1 MRGRKT
7 SCPFS
12 IWERRKKMSSQ
23 TRALIIVGAA
33 ILVLIVLL
41 SAFYVVSETNQV
53 IITQF
58 GEPIGGAITSPGL
71 HIKVPFIQKA
81 NYFEKRWLEWDGD
94 ANEIPTKDKKYI
106 WVDTYARWR
115 ISDPLVFFQRV
126 RDERGAQS
134 RIDDII
140 DGETRNAIANFD
152 LIEIVRST
160 NREFEITEETE
171 ILELASAIPE
181 IETGREKIA
190 QIILENSSKT
200 TPEIG
205 VELKDVQI
213 KRINYVDEVQ
223 QKQFDRMIS
232 ERQRIASKYRSEG
245 DGRSAEIRGQKERE
259 LKKIQSEAYRTA
271 QEIKGKADAEA
282 TQIYANAYNLD
293 PEFYQFMK
301 TLEIYR
307 TIMDKETW
315 LLLST
320 DSEFLKYLKSTQK

>member
-1 MRGRKT
+1 
-7 SCPFS
+7 
-12 IWERRKKMSSQ
+12 MSSQ

-33 ILVLIVLL
+33 ILALIVLL
-41 SAFYVVSETNQV
+41 NAFYVVSETNQV

-58 GEPIGGAITSPGL
+58 GEPIGEAITNPGL
-71 HIKVPFIQKA
+71 HIKAPFIQKA

-152 LIEIVRST
+152 LIEIVRSS
-160 NREFEITEETE
+160 NREFEMTEEAE
-171 ILELASAIPE
+171 ILDLASAIVK
-181 IETGREKIA
+181 IQTGRERIA
-190 QIILENSSKT
+190 QIILEQSSET

-205 VELKDVQI
+205 VELKDVKI
-213 KRINYVDEVQ
+213 KRINYVDEVER
-223 QKQFDRMIS
+223 KQFDRMIS

-245 DGRSAEIRGQKERE
+245 DGKSAEIRGQKEKE
-259 LKKIQSEAYRTA
+259 LLTIQSEAYRTA

-282 TQIYANAYNLD
+282 TAVYADAYNRD

-301 TLEIYR
+301 TLEVYR

-320 DSEFLKYLKSTQK
+320 DSEFLRYLKSTAKR

>member
-1 MRGRKT
+1 MTK
-7 SCPFS
+7 
-12 IWERRKKMSSQ
+12 Q
-23 TRALIIVGAA
+23 TRTII
-33 ILVLIVLL
+33 ILVAAFLALIVLFNT
-41 SAFYVVSETNQV
+41 FYIVSETNQV

-58 GEPIGGAITSPGL
+58 GDPIGDAVINPGL
-71 HIKVPFIQKA
+71 HMKVPFIQKA
-81 NYFEKRWLEWDGD
+81 NYFEKRWLEWNGD

-140 DGETRNAIANFD
+140 DGETRNAIAKYD
-152 LIEIVRST
+152 LIEIVRSS
-160 NREFEITEETE
+160 NREFEMTEETE
-171 ILELASAIPE
+171 ILDLASAIVK
-181 IETGREKIA
+181 IQTGREKIA
-190 QIILENSSKT
+190 QIILQKSSET

-205 VELKDVQI
+205 VELKDVKI
-213 KRINYVDEVQ
+213 KRINYVDEVER
-223 QKQFDRMIS
+223 KQFDRMIS

-245 DGRSAEIRGQKERE
+245 DGRSAEIRGQKEKE
-259 LKKIQSEAYRTA
+259 LLGIQSGAYRTA

-282 TQIYANAYNLD
+282 TAIYADAYNRD

-301 TLEIYR
+301 TLEVYR

-320 DSEFLKYLKSTQK
+320 DSEFLKYLKSTNK